1 MEALPLRMET
11 LFYFMITLNAGL
23 EIFFFLNERIYEKR
37 NLPDIIAGLESA
49 APPAYDWS
57 KELAYKKAHGQFSLL
72 TTLLESVV
80 LISLFTTSII
90 PSLFR
95 QISVAA
101 PSLFLEGIYFGAAAT
116 TALAV
121 FRFPLS
127 WYVTFVIE
135 ERFGFNRKDG
145 RTFLKDQG
153 ISFSIGL
160 ILSSLTLGVV
170 NFLVSLPYGVL
181 LIFLFLALLGIT
193 VSFLFPL
200 VILPLFYRITPI
212 EEGPL
217 KAGIHELIAK
227 TGLKVKGIFS
237 ADQSRRSAHANAMV
251 AGLGSSKKV
260 ILFDTLFEKMQHE
273 QILSVLAHEL
283 AHWGKG
289 HILKLLTAGLV
300 EQGSLLLIFWIL
312 WSGNPGQVLFGVGE
326 THLLRLL
333 IIIYIVSSFMSIVIS
348 PLHSWLSRKYE
359 FEADEMAGIWT
370 SPSAFSRAL
379 SDLATNDLSWI
390 PPSPLQSLW
399 FSSHPSVP
407 ERILRLSQKMPSEG
421 SGDI

>member
-1 MEALPLRMET
+1 
-11 LFYFMITLNAGL
+11 
-23 EIFFFLNERIYEKR
+23 
-37 NLPDIIAGLESA
+37 
-49 APPAYDWS
+49 
-57 KELAYKKAHGQFSLL
+57 
-72 TTLLESVV
+72 
-80 LISLFTTSII
+80 
-90 PSLFR
+90 
-95 QISVAA
+95 
-101 PSLFLEGIYFGAAAT
+101 
-116 TALAV
+116 
-121 FRFPLS
+121 
-127 WYVTFVIE
+127 
-135 ERFGFNRKDG
+135 
-145 RTFLKDQG
+145 
-153 ISFSIGL
+153 
-160 ILSSLTLGVV
+160 
-170 NFLVSLPYGVL
+170 

-390 PPSPLQSLW
+390 PPSPLHSLW